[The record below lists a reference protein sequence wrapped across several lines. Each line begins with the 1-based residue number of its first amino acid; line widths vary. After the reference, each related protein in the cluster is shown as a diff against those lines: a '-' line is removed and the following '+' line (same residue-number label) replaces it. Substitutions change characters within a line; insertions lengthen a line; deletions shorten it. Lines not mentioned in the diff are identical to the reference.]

1 MNAKTAMVVSNE
13 RGRKLNIL
21 GHDVTV
27 KLSLQETN
35 GEYYVFEVITPPGHG
50 IPPHRQS
57 KRRRK
62 K

>member
-13 RGRKLNIL
+13 SGRKLNIL

-35 GEYYVFEVITPPGHG
+35 GEY
-50 IPPHRQS
+50 
-57 KRRRK
+57 
-62 K
+62 